1 MPNSSV
7 SAARLTVLVCDDE
20 KNMRRVLEDILR
32 DDGWEVHSVGSA
44 EEVLKLHKEGRRF
57 DAMVIDLSLPVMNG
71 LDLIDRLKELGSE
84 SGVVVITA
92 YGSLD
97 AAVKAMK
104 QGAVDF
110 LVKPFENSQIK
121 GALRKIRES
130 RGLIADVEFS
140 HPTLVGADNAPLNF
154 VGRDPRL
161 TDIFRVIKQIASLKT
176 AVLINGESGTGKELV
191 AQAIHYNGARR
202 HQPFVP
208 INCAALPETLLESEF
223 FGHERGAFTG
233 AHALVR
239 GKFEVADHGTLFL
252 DEIGDMPMS
261 LQVKLLRALQ
271 EQRFTRV
278 GGEKEISVDVR
289 VIAATNRE
297 MGEAVRLK
305 QFREDLYYR
314 LNVIP
319 IHLPPLRERRE
330 DIPHLVEYFLKRFA
344 KRHNMTKLT
353 LSQEQLNALQQY
365 NWPGN
370 IRELQNTCEKATVLQ
385 DVGALVAPALGRTPN
400 PLAIMSP
407 GTTGEVDSSG
417 LITRR
422 AAGEDDFLLDLGQG
436 ATIRDLGDVA
446 ADAQRAAVIRALK
459 LCGGNKSEAAK
470 KLGISY
476 KTLFNKIE
484 DLGIRISTTVD

>member
-1 MPNSSV
+1 MPGSNASST
-7 SAARLTVLVCDDE
+7 SGRMTVLVCDDE
-20 KNMRRVLEDILR
+20 KNMRRLLEDILA
-32 DDGWEVHSVGSA
+32 DDGWEVRSVGSA
-44 EEVLKLHKEGRRF
+44 EEVLALQSDGKRF
-57 DAMVIDLSLPVMNG
+57 DAMVVDLSLPGMNG
-71 LDLIDRLKELGSE
+71 LELIDKLKEQGCE
-84 SGVVVITA
+84 SGIVVITA

-121 GALRKIRES
+121 GSLRKIRES
-130 RGLIADVEFS
+130 RGLIADAEFS

-191 AQAIHYNGARR
+191 AQAIHHNGSRR
-202 HQPFVP
+202 HHPFVP

-233 AHALVR
+233 AHAMVR
-239 GKFEVADHGTLFL
+239 GKFEIADHGTLFL

-289 VIAATNRE
+289 VIAATNRD

-305 QFREDLYYR
+305 QFREDLFYR

-330 DIPHLVEYFLKRFA
+330 DIPHLVEYFLKKFSR
-344 KRHNMTKLT
+344 RHNMPKLS
-353 LSQEQLNALQQY
+353 LSEEQLTALQRY
-365 NWPGN
+365 PWPGN

-385 DVGALVAPALGRTPN
+385 DVSALVAPAGGRTPS

-407 GTTGEVDSSG
+407 GGTADAIMRPALS
-417 LITRR
+417 
-422 AAGEDDFLLDLGQG
+422 EDEYALDLGRG
-436 ATIRDLGDVA
+436 GNIRDLGEVA